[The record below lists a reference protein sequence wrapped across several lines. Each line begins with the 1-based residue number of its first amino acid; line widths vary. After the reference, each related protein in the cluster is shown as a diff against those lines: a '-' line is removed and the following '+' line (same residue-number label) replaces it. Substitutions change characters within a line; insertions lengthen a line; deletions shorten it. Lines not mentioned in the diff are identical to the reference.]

1 LPVRN
6 DAELIDETLN
16 GRPEAF
22 EELVRRYQN
31 RIFNM
36 LLRLCRNPQDAE
48 DLTQEV
54 FIKVYDSLAEFEG
67 KASFYTWL
75 YRIAVN
81 AYCSYCR
88 HVGRRRTIKTVPL
101 QAGLLEGERADMLPP
116 SPELK
121 PSETVENQETQEI
134 IQAAI
139 DSLDEDDK
147 MVIVLRHVEGLE
159 YHQIAEILDLPIGT
173 VKSRLHRTRIEL
185 RRKLDGLLD

>member
-1 LPVRN
+1 
-6 DAELIDETLN
+6 
-16 GRPEAF
+16 
-22 EELVRRYQN
+22 
-31 RIFNM
+31 
-36 LLRLCRNPQDAE
+36 
-48 DLTQEV
+48 
-54 FIKVYDSLAEFEG
+54 
-67 KASFYTWL
+67 
-75 YRIAVN
+75 
-81 AYCSYCR
+81 
-88 HVGRRRTIKTVPL
+88 
-101 QAGLLEGERADMLPP
+101 MLPP